1 MKHVI
6 DEEWRDVSGYEGLYQ
21 VSNLGRVRSLDRWRK
36 NGSGEYKQKGRILN
50 QGDTTTGYKQIVLNK
65 DKKRKTLKVHRLVAI
80 AFIPNPENK
89 PNVNHID
96 GNPHNN
102 KVENLEWCTQSENVQ
117 HAYDTG
123 LKQCNII
130 DKETLQDMHY
140 NKKMTPRAIAKEF
153 GVDKTTIIRKV
164 REYGLEL
171 KRWTKYNLTEEFI
184 IEELKNKSQ
193 RQLAREIG
201 CTPSLIN
208 KILNKKERN
217 KHD

>member
-1 MKHVI
+1 MKHVVN
-6 DEEWRDVSGYEGLYQ
+6 EEWRDVSGYEGLYQ

-102 KVENLEWCTQSENVQ
+102 NVENLEWCTQAENVQ
-117 HAYDTG
+117 HAINTG
-123 LKQCNII
+123 LKRCNII
-130 DKETLQDMHY
+130 DKEILEDMHY
-140 NKKMTPRAIAKEF
+140 NKKMSTQAIAKEF
-153 GVDKTTIIRKV
+153 GVTKMIIIRNMKK
-164 REYGLEL
+164 YGLER
-171 KRWTKYNLTEEFI
+171 KRWTNYNLTKEFI
-184 IEELKNKSQ
+184 LEELKNKTQ
-193 RQLAREIG
+193 TQLAKEIG
-201 CTPSLIN
+201 CNQSLIS
-208 KILNKKERN
+208 KILNKKEN
-217 KHD
+217 EHVK

>member
-1 MKHVI
+1 MKHVVN
-6 DEEWRDVSGYEGLYQ
+6 EEWRDVSGYERLYQ

-102 KVENLEWCTQSENVQ
+102 NVENLEWCTQAENVQ
-117 HAYDTG
+117 HAINTG
-123 LKQCNII
+123 LKRCNII
-130 DKETLQDMHY
+130 DKEILEDMHY
-140 NKKMTPRAIAKEF
+140 NKKMSTQAIAKEF
-153 GVDKTTIIRKV
+153 GVTKMIIIRNMKK
-164 REYGLEL
+164 YGLER
-171 KRWTKYNLTEEFI
+171 KRWTNYNLTKEFI
-184 IEELKNKSQ
+184 LEELKNKTQ
-193 RQLAREIG
+193 TQLAKEIG
-201 CTPSLIN
+201 CNQSLIS
-208 KILNKKERN
+208 KILNKKEN
-217 KHD
+217 EHVK